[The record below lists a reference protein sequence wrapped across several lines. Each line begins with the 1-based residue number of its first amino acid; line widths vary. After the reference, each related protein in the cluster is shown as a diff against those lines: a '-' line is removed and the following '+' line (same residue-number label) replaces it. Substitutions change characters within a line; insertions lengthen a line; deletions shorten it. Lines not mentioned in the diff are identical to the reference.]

1 MSGFQGA
8 TGAVALGLQAVHRLL
23 VGLSG
28 GVEGVFQMRFIALEL
43 LVALGQLGLFR
54 HQLGFVLAPLDAHE
68 ALVLGQ
74 LLLAGGGFA
83 NALVLRF
90 QASSR
95 GLELGGVDALFGQL
109 LAEGLFQLGALAL
122 VFGVGIAE
130 LLFVGA

>member
-1 MSGFQGA
+1 M
-8 TGAVALGLQAVHRLL
+8 
-23 VGLSG
+23 
-28 GVEGVFQMRFIALEL
+28 
-43 LVALGQLGLFR
+43 
-54 HQLGFVLAPLDAHE
+54 LAPLDAHE

-90 QASSR
+90 QAGSG
-95 GLELGGVDALFGQL
+95 GLELGGVDALLGQL

-122 VFGVGIAE
+122 VFGVGIAK